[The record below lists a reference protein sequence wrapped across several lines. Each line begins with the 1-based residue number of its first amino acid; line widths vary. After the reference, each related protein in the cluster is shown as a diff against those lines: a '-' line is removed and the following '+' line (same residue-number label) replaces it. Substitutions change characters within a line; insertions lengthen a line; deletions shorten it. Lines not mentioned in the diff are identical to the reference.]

1 MPRHGQLTRAPS
13 APLAAG
19 WWERMTM
26 PDASVRI
33 RPRFVKERADRCDLA
48 RRKPVARDR
57 LHGMSIRRVLD
68 PRGLGSHSHSSSRF
82 IAPTSQEFF
91 PGPGALKTAATIT
104 TSVKDAGP
112 VVSVAR
118 PSPADVTTSCSVGSC
133 VQSGGCQV
141 SRTRSSSR
149 SCESRP
155 ALLPWSRSPLSLR
168 QNGDALAQPDRDARR
183 RRGEGPHRLERTVD
197 RLRHPDLPASVAG
210 PDL

>member
-1 MPRHGQLTRAPS
+1 
-13 APLAAG
+13 
-19 WWERMTM
+19 M

-48 RRKPVARDR
+48 PRKPVARDR
-57 LHGMSIRRVLD
+57 PHGMSI
-68 PRGLGSHSHSSSRF
+68 
-82 IAPTSQEFF
+82 SQEFF

-118 PSPADVTTSCSVGSC
+118 PLPADVTTSCSVVSC
-133 VQSGGCQV
+133 VQSGGCQA

-155 ALLPWSRSPLSLR
+155 ALLPWSRRPL
-168 QNGDALAQPDRDARR
+168 LASTKR
-183 RRGEGPHRLERTVD
+183 
-197 RLRHPDLPASVAG
+197 
-210 PDL
+210 